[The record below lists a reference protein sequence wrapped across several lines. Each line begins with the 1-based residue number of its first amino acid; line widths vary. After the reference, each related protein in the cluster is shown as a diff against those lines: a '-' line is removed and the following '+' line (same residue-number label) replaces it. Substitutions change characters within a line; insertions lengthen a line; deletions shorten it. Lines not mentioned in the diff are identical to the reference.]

1 MSASDTEAHTTSASD
16 EPHTHHP
23 TPRQYV
29 RIALILGALT
39 ALEVSTYFF
48 EFGVLAIPL
57 LIVLMA
63 IKFVMVASWFMHLK
77 FDSKIFG
84 RMMYSGLVLALTL
97 YLLTVAIV
105 VFDPFGGAA

>member
-1 MSASDTEAHTTSASD
+1 MSTETETHATSASD
-16 EPHTHHP
+16 EAHAHHP

-29 RIALILGALT
+29 RIAIILAVLT

-48 EFGVLAIPL
+48 EFGPLAIPL

-77 FDSKIFG
+77 FDSKVFG
-84 RMMYSGLVLALTL
+84 RMMYTGLILALSL
-97 YLLTVAIV
+97 YLLTAAIMLL
-105 VFDPFGGAA
+105 DPFGNWA

>member
-1 MSASDTEAHTTSASD
+1 MSTETETHATSASD
-16 EPHTHHP
+16 ESHVHHP

-29 RIALILGALT
+29 RIATILAVLT

-48 EFGVLAIPL
+48 EFGPLAIPL

-77 FDSKIFG
+77 FDSKVFG
-84 RMMYSGLVLALTL
+84 RMMYTGLTLALSL
-97 YLLTVAIV
+97 YLLTATILL
-105 VFDPFGGAA
+105 FDPFGN